1 MNTLS
6 NSVNLIGR
14 LGKEVEIKEISSGN
28 KVANILIAT
37 NDFYKNNKGELMKE
51 TQWHNLVAWGKTAE
65 LMSNVLSKGNE
76 VAIQG
81 KLVHRTYEDKEGNQR
96 YVSEVK
102 VNDFLKVSRVEK
114 EPAPF

>member
-1 MNTLS
+1 MSTLC

-14 LGKEVEIKEISSGN
+14 LGKEVEIKEISNGN

-51 TQWHNLVAWGKTAE
+51 TQWHNLIAWGKTAE
-65 LMSNVLSKGNE
+65 LMSNVLSKGSE
-76 VAIQG
+76 VAIEG

>member
-1 MNTLS
+1 MNTIS

-14 LGKEVEIKEISSGN
+14 LGKDVELKTISKGN
-28 KVANILIAT
+28 HYARIVMAT
-37 NDFYKNNKGELMKE
+37 NDFYKNNKGETIKE

-65 LMSNVLSKGNE
+65 LMSTHLRKGTN

-81 KLVHRTYEDKEGNQR
+81 KLVHRTYEDKDGNQR

-102 VNDFLKVSRVEK
+102 VNDFIKMSTAEK
-114 EPAPF
+114 EAVPF